1 MPTSNQPSG
10 ISAAPQRLLKESFSL
25 FSRFSE
31 FQIFFFEFSGNHA
44 SSIQMETNYLTDG
57 FAKIDRDLREL
68 MTCLNEVL
76 EELGDNETRKR
87 LPWIHGEE
95 TGSGGSRGLEQAYSI
110 AFQLLNIVEANA
122 SARTRRL
129 REIHEG
135 LASERGLWGN
145 QLSRLADKGWTPEE
159 IAAYLPGVRVEPV
172 FTAHPTEAKRGAV
185 LDQHRSIHLLLA
197 ENDRED
203 LTPSERLEIRRKIK
217 ICLERLWRSGEIF
230 LEQPDVA
237 DERRAVIFYLRDI
250 LPEAV
255 TRLDTRL
262 RWAWNELG
270 FPPELMGA
278 PKSRPRLSFGT
289 WVGGDRDGHP
299 FVTAKVTRETLQDLR
314 LNALVVLHR
323 QLDQLAEALPL
334 SSHFQKASP
343 ELLERVGILH
353 GELGGLGDQ
362 IITRFPGEPWRQLV
376 LLIQGRLPLQ
386 IGAADRAWIKETGVR
401 YRRPEEVESDLNIL
415 LNSLDDVGGQRLIRE
430 AVWPV
435 LRILDVFGFHLAE
448 LDIRQNSRTH
458 DLAMAQLLKAA
469 GIPDGENFPDWSEE
483 KRLSF
488 LRAELKSPRPFL
500 GAMNH
505 LGLGAEADAVLSC
518 YDTLR
523 EAIQE
528 NGREGIGALII
539 SMTRQL
545 SDLLVVPIL
554 ARESGLTEWRDGC
567 LASPLPIVPLF
578 ETLEDLER
586 SPSLLSE
593 FLAEPV
599 AKAALD
605 RRHGKIPI
613 QQVMIGYSDSN
624 KDCGILASQWGL
636 HEAQQA
642 MTKVAE
648 KAHVGLR
655 FFHGRGGTISRGAG
669 PTHLFLDALP
679 PGALQGDH
687 RMTEQGETI
696 AQKYANVSTATYH
709 LELLLAGVTGIS
721 LAGHRLEQNNGT
733 SSHIADFLAKASR
746 VAYRK
751 LIDAPGFISFYDQA
765 TPIDA
770 LESSRIGSRPKRRSG
785 QRNLADL
792 RAIPWVFSWNQ
803 CRYYLPGWFGVG
815 SALEALEK
823 EDPKLFKTLQTE
835 LRHYSFL
842 YYVLS
847 NVETNMASA
856 DLPIMRDY
864 AALVTDP
871 EIRERIFGIIS
882 LEFERTK
889 EQLRKVFGGSL
900 EERRPRMGKTL
911 LLRAHALALLHEQQ
925 ISTIRE
931 WRAAQK
937 ENPAKAE
944 ALLPRVLLSIN
955 AIASGLR
962 TTG

>member
-1 MPTSNQPSG
+1 
-10 ISAAPQRLLKESFSL
+10 
-25 FSRFSE
+25 
-31 FQIFFFEFSGNHA
+31 
-44 SSIQMETNYLTDG
+44 METNYLSDG

-76 EELGDNETRKR
+76 EELGEEETRSR
-87 LPWIHGEE
+87 LPWINGEE
-95 TGSGGSRGLEQAYSI
+95 TGTGGARGLEQAYSI

-122 SARTRRL
+122 AARTRRL

-145 QLSRLADKGWTPEE
+145 QLSRLTSKGWTPEE
-159 IAAYLPGVRVEPV
+159 IAAYLPDVRVEPV

-185 LDQHRSIHLLLA
+185 LDQHRAIHQFLA
-197 ENDRED
+197 ELDRED

-230 LEQPDVA
+230 LDQPDVA
-237 DERRAVIFYLRDI
+237 DERRAVMFYLRDI
-250 LPEAV
+250 LPDAV
-255 TRLDTRL
+255 TRLDMRL

-270 FPPELMGA
+270 FTPELLGA
-278 PKSRPRLSFGT
+278 PETRPRLSFGT

-299 FVTAKVTRETLQDLR
+299 FVTAKVTGETLQELR
-314 LNALVVLHR
+314 LNALLVIHR
-323 QLDQLAEALPL
+323 QLDTLAEALPL
-334 SSHFQKASP
+334 SSHFQKASA
-343 ELLERVGILH
+343 ELLDRVAVLRK
-353 GELGGLGDQ
+353 ELGPLGEQ
-362 IITRFPGEPWRQLV
+362 IIARFPGEPWRQLV
-376 LLIQGRLPLQ
+376 LLMQGRLPLQ
-386 IGAADRAWIKETGVR
+386 LGAADRAWIAESGVR
-401 YRRPEEVESDLNIL
+401 YQRPEEVASDLSIL
-415 LNSLDDVGGQRLIRE
+415 EQSLAEVGGQRLIRE
-430 AVWPV
+430 TVWPV
-435 LRILDVFGFHLAE
+435 LRILDVFGFHLAQ

-469 GIPDGENFPDWSEE
+469 GVPDGENFPDWSEE
-483 KRLSF
+483 RRLEL
-488 LRAELKSPRPFL
+488 LRRELLSPRPFL
-500 GAMNH
+500 GPNNH
-505 LGLGAEADAVLSC
+505 LGLGPEADAVLSC

-523 EAIQE
+523 EHIRE
-528 NGREGIGALII
+528 HGREGLGSLII

-545 SDLLVVPIL
+545 SDLLVIPVL
-554 ARESGLTEWRDGC
+554 AREAGLTEWHHGT
-567 LASPLPIVPLF
+567 LSSPLPIVPLF
-578 ETLEDLER
+578 ETLDDLER
-586 SPSLLSE
+586 SPKLLKE
-593 FLAEPV
+593 FLLEPV
-599 AKAALD
+599 AKASLD
-605 RRHGKIPI
+605 RRHGHLPV

-636 HEAQQA
+636 HEAQEA
-642 MTKVAE
+642 MTRVAGE
-648 KAHVGLR
+648 EGIALR

-696 AQKYANVSTATYH
+696 AQKYANVSTSTYH

-721 LAGHRLEQNNGT
+721 LAGKRSERDIKVCSG
-733 SSHIADFLAKASR
+733 IADFLAKASR
-746 VAYRK
+746 KAYRS
-751 LIDAPGFISFYDQA
+751 LIEAPGFITFYDQA

-785 QRNLADL
+785 QRSLADL

-823 EDPKLFKTLQTE
+823 EQPEKFKTLQKD
-835 LRHYSFL
+835 LRNYSFL

-847 NVETNMASA
+847 NVETNIASA
-856 DLPIMRDY
+856 ELSIMRDY
-864 AALVTDP
+864 AELVTDT
-871 EIRERIFGIIS
+871 EIRKRIFGMIS
-882 LEFERTK
+882 EEFERTG

-911 LLRAHALALLHEQQ
+911 LLRARALALLHEQQ
-925 ISTIRE
+925 IKTISD
-931 WRAAQK
+931 WRTAQK
-937 ENPAKAE
+937 EDPAKAE

>member
-1 MPTSNQPSG
+1 
-10 ISAAPQRLLKESFSL
+10 
-25 FSRFSE
+25 
-31 FQIFFFEFSGNHA
+31 
-44 SSIQMETNYLTDG
+44 MEPNYLTDG
-57 FAKIDRDLREL
+57 FSKIDHDLLEV
-68 MTCLNEVL
+68 MTCLHEVL
-76 EELGDNETRKR
+76 EELGEDETRKR
-87 LPWIHGEE
+87 LPWLNGEE
-95 TGSGGSRGLEQAYSI
+95 AGSGGSRGLEQAYSI

-122 SARTRRL
+122 AARTRRL

-145 QLSRLADKGWTPEE
+145 QLARLSAKGWTPGE

-185 LDQHRSIHLLLA
+185 LDQHRSIHQLLA
-197 ENDRED
+197 ELDRED
-203 LTPSERLEIRRKIK
+203 LTPSERHEIRRKIK

-230 LEQPDVA
+230 LDQPNVA
-237 DERRAVIFYLRDI
+237 DERRAVMFYLRDI

-270 FPPELMGA
+270 FPPEMIGA
-278 PKSRPRLSFGT
+278 PSTRPKLSFGT

-299 FVTAKVTRETLQDLR
+299 FVTAKVTRETLQELR
-314 LNALVVLHR
+314 LNALIVLHR
-323 QLDQLAEALPL
+323 QLESLAEALPL
-334 SSHFQKASP
+334 SSHFQQASP
-343 ELLERVGILH
+343 ALLDRVEVLR
-353 GELGGLGDQ
+353 GELGDLGEQ
-362 IITRFPGEPWRQLV
+362 IVLRHPGEPWRQLV

-386 IGAADRAWIKETGVR
+386 LGAGDRAWINEKGAR
-401 YRRPEEVESDLNIL
+401 YNRPEEVAYDLQILQESLE
-415 LNSLDDVGGQRLIRE
+415 DVGGQRLIRE

-435 LRILDVFGFHLAE
+435 IRVIDVFGFHLAE
-448 LDIRQNSRTH
+448 LDIRQNSSTH

-469 GIPDGENFPDWSEE
+469 GVPDGGNFPNWSE
-483 KRLSF
+483 KQRLSF
-488 LRAELKSPRPFL
+488 LREELKSPRPFL
-500 GAMNH
+500 GANHH

-523 EAIQE
+523 EQIQE
-528 NGREGIGALII
+528 NGREGIGALIV

-545 SDLLVVPIL
+545 SDLLVIPIL
-554 ARESGLTEWRDGC
+554 AREAGLTEWRDGE

-578 ETLEDLER
+578 ETLDDLER
-586 SPSLLSE
+586 SPSLLRDFLSE
-593 FLAEPV
+593 RV
-599 AKAALD
+599 AQASLD
-605 RRHGKIPI
+605 RRNGKLPI

-642 MTKVAE
+642 MTKVAAE
-648 KAHVGLR
+648 AGVGLR

-696 AQKYANVSTATYH
+696 AQKYANISTATYH

-721 LAGHRLEQNNGT
+721 LAGKRPDRKTET
-733 SSHIADFLAKASR
+733 CSRIADYLAKASR
-746 VAYRK
+746 SAYRN
-751 LIDAPGFISFYDQA
+751 LIDAPGFITFYDQA

-785 QRNLADL
+785 QRSLADL

-823 EDPKLFKTLQTE
+823 QDPENFKTLQTE
-835 LRHYSFL
+835 LRNYSFL

-856 DLPIMRDY
+856 DLSIMQDY
-864 AALVTDP
+864 AQLVTDSK
-871 EIRERIFGIIS
+871 IRENIFGIIS
-882 LEFERTK
+882 AEFERTK

-911 LLRAHALALLHEQQ
+911 QIRARALALLHEQQ
-925 ISTIRE
+925 IATIKE
-931 WRAAQK
+931 WRTAKQ

>member
-1 MPTSNQPSG
+1 
-10 ISAAPQRLLKESFSL
+10 
-25 FSRFSE
+25 
-31 FQIFFFEFSGNHA
+31 
-44 SSIQMETNYLTDG
+44 METNYLSDG

-76 EELGDNETRKR
+76 EELGEEETRSR
-87 LPWIHGEE
+87 LPWINGEE
-95 TGSGGSRGLEQAYSI
+95 TGTGGARGLEQAYSI

-122 SARTRRL
+122 AARTRRL

-145 QLSRLADKGWTPEE
+145 QLSRLTSKGWTPEE
-159 IAAYLPGVRVEPV
+159 IAAYLPDVRVEPV

-185 LDQHRSIHLLLA
+185 LDQHRAIHQFLA
-197 ENDRED
+197 ELDRED

-230 LEQPDVA
+230 LDQPDVA
-237 DERRAVIFYLRDI
+237 DERRAVMFYLRDI
-250 LPEAV
+250 LPDAV
-255 TRLDTRL
+255 TRLDMRL

-270 FPPELMGA
+270 FTPELLGA
-278 PKSRPRLSFGT
+278 PETRPRLSFGT

-299 FVTAKVTRETLQDLR
+299 FVTAKVTGETLQELR
-314 LNALVVLHR
+314 LNALLVIHR
-323 QLDQLAEALPL
+323 QLDILAEALPL
-334 SSHFQKASP
+334 SSHFQKASS
-343 ELLERVGILH
+343 ELLDRVAVLRK
-353 GELGGLGDQ
+353 ELGPLGEQ
-362 IITRFPGEPWRQLV
+362 IIARFPGEPWRQLV
-376 LLIQGRLPLQ
+376 LPMQGRLPLQ
-386 IGAADRAWIKETGVR
+386 LGAADRAWIAESGVR
-401 YRRPEEVESDLNIL
+401 YQRPEEVASDLSIL
-415 LNSLDDVGGQRLIRE
+415 EQSLAEVGGQRLIRE
-430 AVWPV
+430 TVWPV
-435 LRILDVFGFHLAE
+435 LRILDVFGFHLAQ

-469 GIPDGENFPDWSEE
+469 GVPDGENFPDWSEE
-483 KRLSF
+483 KRLEL
-488 LRAELKSPRPFL
+488 LRRELLSPRPFL
-500 GAMNH
+500 GPNNH
-505 LGLGAEADAVLSC
+505 LGLGPEADAVLSC

-523 EAIQE
+523 EHIRE
-528 NGREGIGALII
+528 HGREGLGSLII

-545 SDLLVVPIL
+545 SDLLVIPVL
-554 ARESGLTEWRDGC
+554 AREAGLTEWHHGT
-567 LASPLPIVPLF
+567 LSSPLPIVPLF
-578 ETLEDLER
+578 ETLDDLER
-586 SPSLLSE
+586 SPKLLKE
-593 FLAEPV
+593 FLSEPV
-599 AKAALD
+599 AKASLD
-605 RRHGKIPI
+605 RRHGHLPV

-636 HEAQQA
+636 HEAQEA
-642 MTKVAE
+642 MTRVAGE
-648 KAHVGLR
+648 EGIALR

-696 AQKYANVSTATYH
+696 AQKYANVSTSTYH

-721 LAGHRLEQNNGT
+721 LAGKRSERDIKVCSG
-733 SSHIADFLAKASR
+733 IADFLAKASR
-746 VAYRK
+746 KAYRN
-751 LIDAPGFISFYDQA
+751 LIEAPGFISFYDQA

-785 QRNLADL
+785 QRSLADL

-823 EDPKLFKTLQTE
+823 EQPEKFKTLQKD
-835 LRHYSFL
+835 LRNYSFL

-847 NVETNMASA
+847 NVETNIASSEIS
-856 DLPIMRDY
+856 IMRDY
-864 AALVTDP
+864 AELVTDI
-871 EIRERIFGIIS
+871 EIRERIFGMIS
-882 LEFERTK
+882 EEFERTR
-889 EQLRKVFGGSL
+889 EQLKKVFGGSL
-900 EERRPRMGKTL
+900 DERRPRMGKTL
-911 LLRAHALALLHEQQ
+911 LLRASALALLHEQQ
-925 ISTIRE
+925 IKTIRD
-931 WRAAQK
+931 WRTAQK

>member
-1 MPTSNQPSG
+1 
-10 ISAAPQRLLKESFSL
+10 
-25 FSRFSE
+25 
-31 FQIFFFEFSGNHA
+31 
-44 SSIQMETNYLTDG
+44 MEEKYITDG

-68 MTCLNEVL
+68 MTCLKEVL
-76 EELGDNETRKR
+76 EELGEHETLRR
-87 LPWIHGEE
+87 LPWVDGEE
-95 TGSGGSRGLEQAYSI
+95 TSSGGSRGLEQAYSI

-122 SARTRRL
+122 AARTRRIK
-129 REIHEG
+129 EIQDG
-135 LASERGLWGN
+135 LASTRGLWGN
-145 QLSRLADKGWTPEE
+145 QLQRLSKKGWTPEE

-185 LDQHRSIHLLLA
+185 LDQHRSIHQLLA

-203 LTPSERLEIRRKIK
+203 ITPSERLEIRRKIK

-230 LEQPDVA
+230 LDQPDVA
-237 DERRAVIFYLRDI
+237 DERRAVMFYLRDI
-250 LPEAV
+250 LPETV
-255 TRLDTRL
+255 TQLDTRL

-270 FPPELMGA
+270 FSPDLLGA
-278 PKSRPRLSFGT
+278 PKTRPRLNFGT

-299 FVTAKVTRETLQDLR
+299 FVTAKVTEETLKELR
-314 LNALVVLHR
+314 LNALIVLHR
-323 QLDQLAEALPL
+323 QLDALAEALPL

-343 ELLERVGILH
+343 ELLERVSTLRA
-353 GELGGLGDQ
+353 ELGSLGEQ
-362 IITRFPGEPWRQLV
+362 ITARYPGEPWRQLV
-376 LLIQGRLPLQ
+376 LLIQARLPLQ
-386 IGAADRAWIKETGVR
+386 IGAADRAWINENGNR
-401 YRRPEEVESDLNIL
+401 YQRPEEVVADLNIL
-415 LNSLDDVGGQRLIRE
+415 QESLAAVGGQRLIRE
-430 AVWPV
+430 TVWPV

-458 DLAMAQLLKAA
+458 DLAMGQLLKAA

-483 KRLSF
+483 KRLAF
-488 LRAELKSPRPFL
+488 LRQELKSPRPFL
-500 GAMNH
+500 GASHH
-505 LGLGAEADAVLSC
+505 LGLGAECDAVLSC

-523 EAIQE
+523 DQIQE
-528 NGREGIGALII
+528 HGRAGIGALIV

-545 SDLLVVPIL
+545 SDLLVVPIR
-554 ARESGLTEWRDGC
+554 AREAGLSEWHDGC

-578 ETLEDLER
+578 ETLDDLER
-586 SPSLLSE
+586 SPTLLKS
-593 FLAEPV
+593 FLSEPV
-599 AKAALD
+599 AKASLD
-605 RRHGKIPI
+605 RRQEGLPV

-636 HEAQQA
+636 HEAQEA
-642 MTKVAE
+642 MTRVAAE
-648 KAHVGLR
+648 EGVALR

-721 LAGHRLEQNNGT
+721 LAGRRPDRNIET
-733 SSHIADFLAKASR
+733 CSRIADFLAKSSR
-746 VAYRK
+746 IAYRK
-751 LIDAPGFISFYDQA
+751 LIDAPGFITFYDQA

-785 QRNLADL
+785 QRSLADL

-803 CRYYLPGWFGVG
+803 CRYYLPGWYGVG

-823 EDPKLFKTLQTE
+823 EQPEKFKTLQTD
-835 LRHYSFL
+835 LRNYSFL

-847 NVETNMASA
+847 NVETNIASS
-856 DLPIMRDY
+856 DLSIMKDY
-864 AALVTDP
+864 AGLVTDP
-871 EIRERIFGIIS
+871 EIRERILGMIS
-882 LEFERTK
+882 SEFERTR

-911 LLRAHALALLHEQQ
+911 LLRASALALLHEQQ
-925 ISTIRE
+925 IETIKE
-931 WRAAQK
+931 WREAR
-937 ENPAKAE
+937 ESNPAKAE
-944 ALLPRVLLSIN
+944 ELLPRVLLSIN

>member
-1 MPTSNQPSG
+1 
-10 ISAAPQRLLKESFSL
+10 
-25 FSRFSE
+25 
-31 FQIFFFEFSGNHA
+31 
-44 SSIQMETNYLTDG
+44 METNYLSDG

-76 EELGDNETRKR
+76 EELGEEETRSR
-87 LPWIHGEE
+87 LPWINGEE
-95 TGSGGSRGLEQAYSI
+95 TGTGGARGLEQAYSI

-122 SARTRRL
+122 AARTRRL

-145 QLSRLADKGWTPEE
+145 QLSRLTSKGWTPEE
-159 IAAYLPGVRVEPV
+159 IAAYLPDVRVEPV

-185 LDQHRSIHLLLA
+185 LDQHRAIHQFLA
-197 ENDRED
+197 ELDRED

-237 DERRAVIFYLRDI
+237 DERRAVMFYLRDI
-250 LPEAV
+250 LPDAV
-255 TRLDTRL
+255 TRLDMRL

-270 FPPELMGA
+270 FTPELLGA
-278 PKSRPRLSFGT
+278 PETRPCLSFGT

-299 FVTAKVTRETLQDLR
+299 FVTAKVTGETLQELR
-314 LNALVVLHR
+314 LNALLVIHR
-323 QLDQLAEALPL
+323 QLETLAEALPL

-343 ELLERVGILH
+343 ELLDRVTVLRK
-353 GELGGLGDQ
+353 ELGPLGEQ
-362 IITRFPGEPWRQLV
+362 IIARFPGEPWRQLV
-376 LLIQGRLPLQ
+376 LLMQGRLPLQ
-386 IGAADRAWIKETGVR
+386 LGAADRAWIAESGVR
-401 YRRPEEVESDLNIL
+401 YQRAEEVSADLSIL
-415 LNSLDDVGGQRLIRE
+415 EQSLAEVGGQRLIRE
-430 AVWPV
+430 TVWPV
-435 LRILDVFGFHLAE
+435 LRILDVFGFHLAQ

-469 GIPDGENFPDWSEE
+469 GVPDGENFPDWSEE
-483 KRLSF
+483 KRLEL
-488 LRAELKSPRPFL
+488 LRRELLSPRPFL
-500 GAMNH
+500 GPNNH
-505 LGLGAEADAVLSC
+505 LGLGPEADAVLSC

-523 EAIQE
+523 EHIRE
-528 NGREGIGALII
+528 HGREGLGSLII

-545 SDLLVVPIL
+545 SDLLVIPVL
-554 ARESGLTEWRDGC
+554 AREAGLTEWHHGT
-567 LASPLPIVPLF
+567 LSSPLPIVPLF
-578 ETLEDLER
+578 ETLDDLER
-586 SPSLLSE
+586 SPKLLKE
-593 FLAEPV
+593 FLSEPV
-599 AKAALD
+599 AKASLD
-605 RRHGKIPI
+605 RRHGHLPV

-636 HEAQQA
+636 HEAQEE
-642 MTKVAE
+642 MTRVAGE
-648 KAHVGLR
+648 EGVALR

-696 AQKYANVSTATYH
+696 AQKYANVSTSTYH

-721 LAGHRLEQNNGT
+721 LAGKRSERDIKICSG
-733 SSHIADFLAKASR
+733 IADFLAKASR
-746 VAYRK
+746 KAYRN
-751 LIDAPGFISFYDQA
+751 LIEAPGFITFYDQA

-785 QRNLADL
+785 QRSLADL

-823 EDPKLFKTLQTE
+823 EQPEKFKTLQKD
-835 LRHYSFL
+835 LRNYSFL

-847 NVETNMASA
+847 NVETNIASA
-856 DLPIMRDY
+856 ELSIMRDY
-864 AALVTDP
+864 AELVTDT
-871 EIRERIFGIIS
+871 EIRERIFGMIS
-882 LEFERTK
+882 EEFERTR
-889 EQLRKVFGGSL
+889 EQLKKVFGASL
-900 EERRPRMGKTL
+900 DERRPRMGKTL
-911 LLRAHALALLHEQQ
+911 LLRASALALLHEQQ
-925 ISTIRE
+925 IETIRD
-931 WRAAQK
+931 WRTAQK

>member
-1 MPTSNQPSG
+1 
-10 ISAAPQRLLKESFSL
+10 
-25 FSRFSE
+25 
-31 FQIFFFEFSGNHA
+31 
-44 SSIQMETNYLTDG
+44 METNYLSDG

-76 EELGDNETRKR
+76 EELGEEETRSR
-87 LPWIHGEE
+87 LPWINGEE
-95 TGSGGSRGLEQAYSI
+95 TGTGGARGLEQAYSI

-122 SARTRRL
+122 AARTRRL

-145 QLSRLADKGWTPEE
+145 QLSRLTSKGWTPEE
-159 IAAYLPGVRVEPV
+159 IAAYLPDVRVEPV

-185 LDQHRSIHLLLA
+185 LDQHRAIHQFLA
-197 ENDRED
+197 ELDRED

-230 LEQPDVA
+230 LDQPDVA
-237 DERRAVIFYLRDI
+237 DERRAVMFYLRDI
-250 LPEAV
+250 LPDAV
-255 TRLDTRL
+255 TRLDMRL

-270 FPPELMGA
+270 FTPELLGA
-278 PKSRPRLSFGT
+278 PETRPCLSFGT

-299 FVTAKVTRETLQDLR
+299 FVTAKVTGETLQELR
-314 LNALVVLHR
+314 LNALLVIHR
-323 QLDQLAEALPL
+323 QLETLAEALPL

-343 ELLERVGILH
+343 ELLDRVTVLRK
-353 GELGGLGDQ
+353 ELGPLGEQ
-362 IITRFPGEPWRQLV
+362 IIARFPGEPWRQLV
-376 LLIQGRLPLQ
+376 LLMQGRLPLQ
-386 IGAADRAWIKETGVR
+386 LGAADRAWIAESGVR
-401 YRRPEEVESDLNIL
+401 YQRAEEVSADLSIL
-415 LNSLDDVGGQRLIRE
+415 EQSLAEVGGQRLIRE
-430 AVWPV
+430 TVWPV
-435 LRILDVFGFHLAE
+435 LRILDVFGFHLAQ

-469 GIPDGENFPDWSEE
+469 GVPDGENFPDWSEE
-483 KRLSF
+483 KRLEL
-488 LRAELKSPRPFL
+488 LRRELLSPRPFL
-500 GAMNH
+500 GPNNH
-505 LGLGAEADAVLSC
+505 LGLGPEADAVLSC

-523 EAIQE
+523 EHIRE
-528 NGREGIGALII
+528 HGREGLGSLII

-545 SDLLVVPIL
+545 SDLLVIPVL
-554 ARESGLTEWRDGC
+554 AREAGLTEWHHGT
-567 LASPLPIVPLF
+567 LSSPLPIVPLF
-578 ETLEDLER
+578 ETLDDLER
-586 SPSLLSE
+586 SPKLLKE
-593 FLAEPV
+593 FLSEPV
-599 AKAALD
+599 AKASLD
-605 RRHGKIPI
+605 RRHGHLPV

-636 HEAQQA
+636 HEAQEE
-642 MTKVAE
+642 MTRVAGE
-648 KAHVGLR
+648 EGVALR

-696 AQKYANVSTATYH
+696 AQKYANVSTSTYH

-721 LAGHRLEQNNGT
+721 LAGKRSERDIKICSG
-733 SSHIADFLAKASR
+733 IADFLAKASR
-746 VAYRK
+746 KAYRN
-751 LIDAPGFISFYDQA
+751 LIEAPGFITFYDQA

-785 QRNLADL
+785 QRSLADL

-823 EDPKLFKTLQTE
+823 EQPEKFKTLQKD
-835 LRHYSFL
+835 LRNYSFL

-847 NVETNMASA
+847 NVETNIASA
-856 DLPIMRDY
+856 ELSIMRDY
-864 AALVTDP
+864 AELVTDT
-871 EIRERIFGIIS
+871 EIRKRIFGMIS
-882 LEFERTK
+882 EEFERTR
-889 EQLRKVFGGSL
+889 EQLKKVFGASL
-900 EERRPRMGKTL
+900 DERRPRMGKTL
-911 LLRAHALALLHEQQ
+911 LLRASALALLHEQQ
-925 ISTIRE
+925 IETIRD
-931 WRAAQK
+931 WRTAQK

>member
-1 MPTSNQPSG
+1 
-10 ISAAPQRLLKESFSL
+10 
-25 FSRFSE
+25 
-31 FQIFFFEFSGNHA
+31 
-44 SSIQMETNYLTDG
+44 METNYLSDG

-76 EELGDNETRKR
+76 EELGEEETRSR
-87 LPWIHGEE
+87 LPWINGEE
-95 TGSGGSRGLEQAYSI
+95 TGTGGARGLEQAYSI

-122 SARTRRL
+122 AARTRRL

-145 QLSRLADKGWTPEE
+145 QLSRLTSKGWTPEE
-159 IAAYLPGVRVEPV
+159 IAAYLPDVRVEPV

-185 LDQHRSIHLLLA
+185 LDQHRAIHQFLA
-197 ENDRED
+197 ELDRED

-230 LEQPDVA
+230 LDQPDVA
-237 DERRAVIFYLRDI
+237 DERRAVMFYLRDI
-250 LPEAV
+250 LPDAV
-255 TRLDTRL
+255 TRLDMRL

-270 FPPELMGA
+270 FTPELLGA
-278 PKSRPRLSFGT
+278 PETRPRLSFGT

-299 FVTAKVTRETLQDLR
+299 FVTAKVTGETLQELR
-314 LNALVVLHR
+314 LNALLVIHR
-323 QLDQLAEALPL
+323 QLDTLAEALPL
-334 SSHFQKASP
+334 SSHFQKASS
-343 ELLERVGILH
+343 ELLDRVAVLRK
-353 GELGGLGDQ
+353 ELGPLGEQ
-362 IITRFPGEPWRQLV
+362 IIARFPGEPWRQLV
-376 LLIQGRLPLQ
+376 LLMQGRLPLQ
-386 IGAADRAWIKETGVR
+386 LGAADRAWIAESGVR
-401 YRRPEEVESDLNIL
+401 YQRPEEVASDLSIL
-415 LNSLDDVGGQRLIRE
+415 EQSLAEVGGQRLIRE
-430 AVWPV
+430 TVWPV
-435 LRILDVFGFHLAE
+435 LRILDVFGFHLAQ

-469 GIPDGENFPDWSEE
+469 GVPDGENFPDWSEE
-483 KRLSF
+483 KRLEL
-488 LRAELKSPRPFL
+488 LRRELLSPRPFL
-500 GAMNH
+500 GPNNH
-505 LGLGAEADAVLSC
+505 LGLGPEADAVLSC
-518 YDTLR
+518 YDKLR
-523 EAIQE
+523 EHIRE
-528 NGREGIGALII
+528 HGREGLGSLII

-545 SDLLVVPIL
+545 SDLLVIPVL
-554 ARESGLTEWRDGC
+554 AREAGLTEWHHGT
-567 LASPLPIVPLF
+567 LSSPLPIVPLF
-578 ETLEDLER
+578 ETLDDLER
-586 SPSLLSE
+586 SPKLLKE
-593 FLAEPV
+593 FLSEPV
-599 AKAALD
+599 AKASLD
-605 RRHGKIPI
+605 RRHGHLPV

-636 HEAQQA
+636 HEAQEA
-642 MTKVAE
+642 MTRVAGE
-648 KAHVGLR
+648 EGIALR

-696 AQKYANVSTATYH
+696 AQKYANVSTSTYH

-721 LAGHRLEQNNGT
+721 LAGKRSERDIKVCSG
-733 SSHIADFLAKASR
+733 IADFLAKASR
-746 VAYRK
+746 KAYRN
-751 LIDAPGFISFYDQA
+751 LIEAPGFISFYDQA

-785 QRNLADL
+785 QRSLADL

-823 EDPKLFKTLQTE
+823 EQPEKFKTLQKD
-835 LRHYSFL
+835 LRNYSFL

-847 NVETNMASA
+847 NVETNIASSEIS
-856 DLPIMRDY
+856 IMRDY
-864 AALVTDP
+864 AELVTDI
-871 EIRERIFGIIS
+871 EIRERIFGMIS
-882 LEFERTK
+882 EEFERTR
-889 EQLRKVFGGSL
+889 EQLKKVFGGSL
-900 EERRPRMGKTL
+900 DERRPRMGKTL
-911 LLRAHALALLHEQQ
+911 LLRASALALLHEQQ
-925 ISTIRE
+925 IKTIRD
-931 WRAAQK
+931 WRTAQK

>member
-1 MPTSNQPSG
+1 
-10 ISAAPQRLLKESFSL
+10 
-25 FSRFSE
+25 
-31 FQIFFFEFSGNHA
+31 
-44 SSIQMETNYLTDG
+44 METNYLSDG

-76 EELGDNETRKR
+76 EELGEEETRSR
-87 LPWIHGEE
+87 LPWINGEE
-95 TGSGGSRGLEQAYSI
+95 TGTGGARGLEQAYSI

-122 SARTRRL
+122 AARTRRL

-145 QLSRLADKGWTPEE
+145 QLSRLTSKGWTPEE
-159 IAAYLPGVRVEPV
+159 IAAYLPDVRVEPV

-185 LDQHRSIHLLLA
+185 LDQHRAIHQFLA
-197 ENDRED
+197 ELDRED

-230 LEQPDVA
+230 LDQPDVA
-237 DERRAVIFYLRDI
+237 DERRAVMFYLRDI
-250 LPEAV
+250 LPDAV
-255 TRLDTRL
+255 TRLDMRL

-270 FPPELMGA
+270 FTPELLGA
-278 PKSRPRLSFGT
+278 PETRPRLSFGT

-299 FVTAKVTRETLQDLR
+299 FVTAKVTGETLQELR
-314 LNALVVLHR
+314 LNALLVIHR
-323 QLDQLAEALPL
+323 QLDTLAEALPL
-334 SSHFQKASP
+334 SSHFQKASS
-343 ELLERVGILH
+343 ELLDRVAVLRK
-353 GELGGLGDQ
+353 ELGPLGEQ
-362 IITRFPGEPWRQLV
+362 IIARFPGEPWRQLV
-376 LLIQGRLPLQ
+376 LLMQGRLPLQ
-386 IGAADRAWIKETGVR
+386 LGAADRAWIAESGVR
-401 YRRPEEVESDLNIL
+401 YQRPEEVASDLSIL
-415 LNSLDDVGGQRLIRE
+415 EQSLAEVGGQRLIRE
-430 AVWPV
+430 TVWPV
-435 LRILDVFGFHLAE
+435 LRILDVFGFHLAQ

-469 GIPDGENFPDWSEE
+469 GVPDGENFPDWSEE
-483 KRLSF
+483 KRLEL
-488 LRAELKSPRPFL
+488 LRRELLSPRPFL
-500 GAMNH
+500 GPNNH
-505 LGLGAEADAVLSC
+505 LGLGPEADAVLSC

-523 EAIQE
+523 EHIRE
-528 NGREGIGALII
+528 HGREGLGSLII

-545 SDLLVVPIL
+545 SDLLVIPVL
-554 ARESGLTEWRDGC
+554 AREAGLTEWHHGT
-567 LASPLPIVPLF
+567 LSSPLPIVPLF
-578 ETLEDLER
+578 ETLDDLER
-586 SPSLLSE
+586 SPKLLKE
-593 FLAEPV
+593 FLSEPV
-599 AKAALD
+599 AKASLD
-605 RRHGKIPI
+605 RRHGHLPV

-636 HEAQQA
+636 HEAQEA
-642 MTKVAE
+642 MTRVAGE
-648 KAHVGLR
+648 EGIALR

-696 AQKYANVSTATYH
+696 AQKYANVSTSTYH

-721 LAGHRLEQNNGT
+721 LAGKRSERDIKVCSG
-733 SSHIADFLAKASR
+733 IADFLAKASR
-746 VAYRK
+746 KAYRN
-751 LIDAPGFISFYDQA
+751 LIEAPGFISFYDQA

-785 QRNLADL
+785 QRSLADL

-823 EDPKLFKTLQTE
+823 EQPEKFKTLQKD
-835 LRHYSFL
+835 LRNYSFL

-847 NVETNMASA
+847 NVETNIASA
-856 DLPIMRDY
+856 EISIMRDY
-864 AALVTDP
+864 AELVTDI
-871 EIRERIFGIIS
+871 EIRERIFGMIS
-882 LEFERTK
+882 EEFERTR
-889 EQLRKVFGGSL
+889 EQLKKVFGGSL
-900 EERRPRMGKTL
+900 DERRPRMGKTL
-911 LLRAHALALLHEQQ
+911 LLRASALALLHEQQ
-925 ISTIRE
+925 IKTIRD
-931 WRAAQK
+931 WRTAQK

>member
-1 MPTSNQPSG
+1 
-10 ISAAPQRLLKESFSL
+10 
-25 FSRFSE
+25 
-31 FQIFFFEFSGNHA
+31 
-44 SSIQMETNYLTDG
+44 MEPNYLTDG
-57 FAKIDRDLREL
+57 FSKIDHDLLEL
-68 MTCLNEVL
+68 MTCLHEVL
-76 EELGDNETRKR
+76 EELGEDETRKR
-87 LPWIHGEE
+87 LPWLNGEE
-95 TGSGGSRGLEQAYSI
+95 AGSGGSRGLEQAYSI

-122 SARTRRL
+122 AARTRRL

-145 QLSRLADKGWTPEE
+145 QLARLSAKGWTPGE

-185 LDQHRSIHLLLA
+185 LDQHRSIHQLLA
-197 ENDRED
+197 ELDRED
-203 LTPSERLEIRRKIK
+203 LTPSERHEIRRKIK

-230 LEQPDVA
+230 LDQPNVA
-237 DERRAVIFYLRDI
+237 DERRAVMFYLRDI

-270 FPPELMGA
+270 FPPEMIGA
-278 PKSRPRLSFGT
+278 PATRPRLSFGT

-299 FVTAKVTRETLQDLR
+299 FVTARVTRETLQELR
-314 LNALVVLHR
+314 LNALIVLHR
-323 QLDQLAEALPL
+323 QLESLAEALPL
-334 SSHFQKASP
+334 SSHFQQASP
-343 ELLERVGILH
+343 ALLDRVEVLR
-353 GELGGLGDQ
+353 GELGDLGEQ
-362 IITRFPGEPWRQLV
+362 IVLRHPGEPWRQLV

-386 IGAADRAWIKETGVR
+386 LGAGDRAWINEKGAR
-401 YRRPEEVESDLNIL
+401 YNRPQEVAYDLQILQESLK
-415 LNSLDDVGGQRLIRE
+415 DVGGQRLIRE

-435 LRILDVFGFHLAE
+435 LRVLDVFGFHLAE
-448 LDIRQNSRTH
+448 LDIRQNSSTH

-469 GIPDGENFPDWSEE
+469 GVPDGGNFPNWSE
-483 KRLSF
+483 KQRLSF
-488 LRAELKSPRPFL
+488 LREELKSPRPFL
-500 GAMNH
+500 GANHH

-523 EAIQE
+523 EQIQE
-528 NGREGIGALII
+528 NGREGIGALIV

-545 SDLLVVPIL
+545 SDLLVIPIL
-554 ARESGLTEWRDGC
+554 AREAGLTEWRDGE

-578 ETLEDLER
+578 ETLDDLER
-586 SPSLLSE
+586 SPSLLRDFLSE
-593 FLAEPV
+593 RV
-599 AKAALD
+599 AQASLD
-605 RRHGKIPI
+605 RRHGKLPI

-642 MTKVAE
+642 MTKVATE
-648 KAHVGLR
+648 AGVGLR

-696 AQKYANVSTATYH
+696 AQKYANISTATYH

-721 LAGHRLEQNNGT
+721 LAGKRPDRKTET
-733 SSHIADFLAKASR
+733 CSRIADYLAKASR
-746 VAYRK
+746 TAYRN
-751 LIDAPGFISFYDQA
+751 LIDAPGFITFYDQA

-785 QRNLADL
+785 QRSLADL

-823 EDPKLFKTLQTE
+823 QDPEKFKTLQTE
-835 LRHYSFL
+835 LRNYSFL

-856 DLPIMRDY
+856 DLSIMQDY
-864 AALVTDP
+864 AQLVTDSK
-871 EIRERIFGIIS
+871 IRENIFGIIS
-882 LEFERTK
+882 AEFERTK

-911 LLRAHALALLHEQQ
+911 QIRARALALLHEQQ
-925 ISTIRE
+925 IATIKE
-931 WRAAQK
+931 WRTAKQ

>member
-1 MPTSNQPSG
+1 
-10 ISAAPQRLLKESFSL
+10 
-25 FSRFSE
+25 
-31 FQIFFFEFSGNHA
+31 
-44 SSIQMETNYLTDG
+44 METNYLSDG

-76 EELGDNETRKR
+76 EELGEEETRSR
-87 LPWIHGEE
+87 LPWINGEE
-95 TGSGGSRGLEQAYSI
+95 TGTGGARGLEQAYSI

-122 SARTRRL
+122 AARTRRL

-145 QLSRLADKGWTPEE
+145 QLSRLTSKGWTPEE
-159 IAAYLPGVRVEPV
+159 IAAYLPDVRVEPV

-185 LDQHRSIHLLLA
+185 LDQHRAIHQFLA
-197 ENDRED
+197 ELDRED

-230 LEQPDVA
+230 LDQPDVA
-237 DERRAVIFYLRDI
+237 DERRAVMFYLRDI
-250 LPEAV
+250 LPDAV
-255 TRLDTRL
+255 TRLDMRL

-270 FPPELMGA
+270 FTPELLGA
-278 PKSRPRLSFGT
+278 PETRPRLSFGT

-299 FVTAKVTRETLQDLR
+299 FVTAKVTGETLQELR
-314 LNALVVLHR
+314 LNALLVIHR
-323 QLDQLAEALPL
+323 QLDTLAEALPL
-334 SSHFQKASP
+334 SSHFQKASS
-343 ELLERVGILH
+343 ELLDRVAVLRK
-353 GELGGLGDQ
+353 ELGPLGEQ
-362 IITRFPGEPWRQLV
+362 IIARFPGEPWRQLV
-376 LLIQGRLPLQ
+376 LLMQGRLPLQ
-386 IGAADRAWIKETGVR
+386 LGAADRAWIAESGVR
-401 YRRPEEVESDLNIL
+401 YQRPEEVASDLSIL
-415 LNSLDDVGGQRLIRE
+415 EQSLAEVGGQRLIRE
-430 AVWPV
+430 TVWPV
-435 LRILDVFGFHLAE
+435 LRILDVFGFHLAQ

-469 GIPDGENFPDWSEE
+469 GVPDGENFPDWSEE
-483 KRLSF
+483 KRLEL
-488 LRAELKSPRPFL
+488 LRRELLSPRPFL
-500 GAMNH
+500 GPNNH
-505 LGLGAEADAVLSC
+505 LGLGPEADAVLSC

-523 EAIQE
+523 EHIRE
-528 NGREGIGALII
+528 HGREGLGSLII

-545 SDLLVVPIL
+545 SDLLVIPVL
-554 ARESGLTEWRDGC
+554 AREAGLTEWHHGT
-567 LASPLPIVPLF
+567 LSSPLPIVPLF
-578 ETLEDLER
+578 ETLDDLER
-586 SPSLLSE
+586 SPKLLKE
-593 FLAEPV
+593 FLLEPV
-599 AKAALD
+599 AKASLD
-605 RRHGKIPI
+605 RRHGHLPV

-636 HEAQQA
+636 HEAQEA
-642 MTKVAE
+642 MTRVAGE
-648 KAHVGLR
+648 EGIALR

-696 AQKYANVSTATYH
+696 AQKYANVSTSTYH

-721 LAGHRLEQNNGT
+721 LAGKRSERDIKVCSG
-733 SSHIADFLAKASR
+733 IADFLAKASR
-746 VAYRK
+746 KAYRN
-751 LIDAPGFISFYDQA
+751 LIEAPGFISFYDQA

-785 QRNLADL
+785 QRSLADL

-823 EDPKLFKTLQTE
+823 EQPEKFKTLQKD
-835 LRHYSFL
+835 LRNYSFL

-847 NVETNMASA
+847 NVETNIASA
-856 DLPIMRDY
+856 EISIMRDY
-864 AALVTDP
+864 AELVTDI
-871 EIRERIFGIIS
+871 EIRERIFGMIS
-882 LEFERTK
+882 EEFERTR
-889 EQLRKVFGGSL
+889 EQLKKVFGGSL
-900 EERRPRMGKTL
+900 DERRPRMGKTL
-911 LLRAHALALLHEQQ
+911 LLRASALALLHEQQ
-925 ISTIRE
+925 IKTIRD
-931 WRAAQK
+931 WRTAQK

>member
-1 MPTSNQPSG
+1 
-10 ISAAPQRLLKESFSL
+10 
-25 FSRFSE
+25 
-31 FQIFFFEFSGNHA
+31 
-44 SSIQMETNYLTDG
+44 MEPNYLTDG
-57 FAKIDRDLREL
+57 FAKIDHDLREL
-68 MTCLNEVL
+68 MTCLHEVL
-76 EELGDNETRKR
+76 EELGEEETRKR
-87 LPWIHGEE
+87 LPWLNEE
-95 TGSGGSRGLEQAYSI
+95 ESGSGGSRGLEQAYSI

-122 SARTRRL
+122 AARTRRR
-129 REIHEG
+129 REINEG

-145 QLSRLADKGWTPEE
+145 QLARLSSNGWTPEE
-159 IAAYLPGVRVEPV
+159 IAAYLPSVRVEPV

-185 LDQHRSIHLLLA
+185 LDQHRSIHQFLA
-197 ENDRED
+197 ELDRED
-203 LTPSERLEIRRKIK
+203 LTPSERHEIRRKIK

-230 LEQPDVA
+230 LDQPDVA
-237 DERRAVIFYLRDI
+237 DERRAVMFYLRDI
-250 LPEAV
+250 LPQAV

-278 PKSRPRLSFGT
+278 PGSRPRLSFGT

-299 FVTAKVTRETLQDLR
+299 FVTAKVTRETLQELR
-314 LNALVVLHR
+314 LNALIVLHR
-323 QLDQLAEALPL
+323 QLESLADALPL

-343 ELLERVGILH
+343 ALLERVAVLH
-353 GELGGLGDQ
+353 EELGSLGEQ
-362 IITRFPGEPWRQLV
+362 ITSRHQGEPWRQLV

-386 IGAADRAWIKETGVR
+386 IGAGDRAWISQSGIR
-401 YRRPEEVESDLNIL
+401 YQRPEEVVADLQIL
-415 LNSLDDVGGQRLIRE
+415 QESLDIVSGQRLIRE

-458 DLAMAQLLKAA
+458 DLAMGQLLKAA
-469 GIPDGENFPDWSEE
+469 GIPDGENFPDWNEE
-483 KRLSF
+483 QRLTF
-488 LRAELKSPRPFL
+488 LRQELKSPRPFL
-500 GAMNH
+500 GANHH
-505 LGLGAEADAVLSC
+505 LGLGAEADSVLSC
-518 YDTLR
+518 YDALR
-523 EAIQE
+523 EQIQE
-528 NGREGIGALII
+528 HGREGIGALIV

-545 SDLLVVPIL
+545 SDLLVIPIL
-554 ARESGLTEWRDGC
+554 GREAGLTTWKDGV

-578 ETLEDLER
+578 ETLDDLER
-586 SPSLLSE
+586 SPTLLRE

-599 AKAALD
+599 AQASLD
-605 RRHGKIPI
+605 RRHNQDATGKSSQLPV

-642 MTKVAE
+642 MTKVASE
-648 KAHVGLR
+648 VGVGLR

-721 LAGHRLEQNNGT
+721 LAGHRPGRNTGT
-733 SSHIADFLAKASR
+733 CSRIADYLAKASR
-746 VAYRK
+746 VAYK
-751 LIDAPGFISFYDQA
+751 GLIDAPGFITFYDQA

-785 QRNLADL
+785 QRSLADL

-815 SALEALEK
+815 SALEALERDQP
-823 EDPKLFKTLQTE
+823 ELFKTLQSE
-835 LRHYSFL
+835 LRNYSFL

-856 DLPIMRDY
+856 DLPIMKDY
-864 AALVTDP
+864 AGLVTDP

-882 LEFERTK
+882 SEFERTR

-911 LLRAHALALLHEQQ
+911 LLRARALALLHEQQ
-925 ISTIRE
+925 IATIKD
-931 WRAAQK
+931 WRTAQK

>member
-1 MPTSNQPSG
+1 
-10 ISAAPQRLLKESFSL
+10 
-25 FSRFSE
+25 
-31 FQIFFFEFSGNHA
+31 
-44 SSIQMETNYLTDG
+44 METNYLSDG

-68 MTCLNEVL
+68 MTCLYEVL
-76 EELGDNETRKR
+76 EELGEEETRSR
-87 LPWIHGEE
+87 LPWINGEE
-95 TGSGGSRGLEQAYSI
+95 TGTGGARGLEQAYSI

-122 SARTRRL
+122 AARTRRL

-145 QLSRLADKGWTPEE
+145 QLSRLTSKGWTPEE
-159 IAAYLPGVRVEPV
+159 IAAYLPDVRVEPV

-185 LDQHRSIHLLLA
+185 LDQHRAIHQFLA
-197 ENDRED
+197 ELDRED

-237 DERRAVIFYLRDI
+237 DERRAVMFYLRDI
-250 LPEAV
+250 LPDAV
-255 TRLDTRL
+255 TRLDMRL

-270 FPPELMGA
+270 FTPELLGA
-278 PKSRPRLSFGT
+278 PETRPCLSFGT

-299 FVTAKVTRETLQDLR
+299 FVTAKVTGETLQELR
-314 LNALVVLHR
+314 LNALLVIHR
-323 QLDQLAEALPL
+323 QLETLAEALPL

-343 ELLERVGILH
+343 ELLDRVTVLRK
-353 GELGGLGDQ
+353 ELGPLGEQ
-362 IITRFPGEPWRQLV
+362 IIARFPGEPWRQLV
-376 LLIQGRLPLQ
+376 LLMQGRLPLQ
-386 IGAADRAWIKETGVR
+386 LGAADRAWIAESGVR
-401 YRRPEEVESDLNIL
+401 YQRAEEVSADLSIL
-415 LNSLDDVGGQRLIRE
+415 EQSLAEVGGQRLIRE
-430 AVWPV
+430 TVWPV
-435 LRILDVFGFHLAE
+435 LRILDVFGFHLAQ

-469 GIPDGENFPDWSEE
+469 GVPDGENFPDWSEE
-483 KRLSF
+483 KRLEL
-488 LRAELKSPRPFL
+488 LRRELLSPRPFL
-500 GAMNH
+500 GPNNH
-505 LGLGAEADAVLSC
+505 LGLGPEADAVLSC

-523 EAIQE
+523 EHIRE
-528 NGREGIGALII
+528 HGREGLGSLII

-545 SDLLVVPIL
+545 SDLLVIPVL
-554 ARESGLTEWRDGC
+554 AREAGLTEWHHGT
-567 LASPLPIVPLF
+567 LSSPLPIVPLF
-578 ETLEDLER
+578 ETLDDLER
-586 SPSLLSE
+586 SPKLLKE
-593 FLAEPV
+593 FLSEPV
-599 AKAALD
+599 AKASLD
-605 RRHGKIPI
+605 RRHGHLPV

-636 HEAQQA
+636 HEAQEE
-642 MTKVAE
+642 MTRVAGE
-648 KAHVGLR
+648 EGVALR

-696 AQKYANVSTATYH
+696 AQKYANVSTSTYH

-721 LAGHRLEQNNGT
+721 LAGKRSERDIKICSG
-733 SSHIADFLAKASR
+733 IADFLAKASR
-746 VAYRK
+746 KAYRN
-751 LIDAPGFISFYDQA
+751 LIEAPGFITFYDQA

-785 QRNLADL
+785 QRSLADL

-823 EDPKLFKTLQTE
+823 EQPEKFKTLQKD
-835 LRHYSFL
+835 LRNYSFL

-847 NVETNMASA
+847 NVETNIASA
-856 DLPIMRDY
+856 ELSIMRDY
-864 AALVTDP
+864 AELVTDT
-871 EIRERIFGIIS
+871 EIRERIFGMIS
-882 LEFERTK
+882 EEFERTR
-889 EQLRKVFGGSL
+889 EQLKKVFGASL
-900 EERRPRMGKTL
+900 DERRPRMGKTL
-911 LLRAHALALLHEQQ
+911 LLRASALALLHEQQ
-925 ISTIRE
+925 IETIRD
-931 WRAAQK
+931 WRTAQK

>member
-1 MPTSNQPSG
+1 
-10 ISAAPQRLLKESFSL
+10 
-25 FSRFSE
+25 
-31 FQIFFFEFSGNHA
+31 
-44 SSIQMETNYLTDG
+44 METNYLSDG

-76 EELGDNETRKR
+76 EELGEEETRSR
-87 LPWIHGEE
+87 LPWINGEE
-95 TGSGGSRGLEQAYSI
+95 TGTGGARGLEQAYSI

-122 SARTRRL
+122 AARTRRL

-135 LASERGLWGN
+135 LSSERGLWGN
-145 QLSRLADKGWTPEE
+145 QLSRLTSKGWTPEE
-159 IAAYLPGVRVEPV
+159 IAAYLPDVRVEPV

-185 LDQHRSIHLLLA
+185 LDQHRAIHQFLA
-197 ENDRED
+197 ELDRED

-230 LEQPDVA
+230 LDQPDVA
-237 DERRAVIFYLRDI
+237 DERRAVMFYLRDI
-250 LPEAV
+250 LPDAV
-255 TRLDTRL
+255 TRLDMRL

-270 FPPELMGA
+270 FTPELLGA
-278 PKSRPRLSFGT
+278 PETRPCLSFGT

-299 FVTAKVTRETLQDLR
+299 FVTAKVTGETLQELR
-314 LNALVVLHR
+314 LNALLVIHR
-323 QLDQLAEALPL
+323 QLETLAEALPL

-343 ELLERVGILH
+343 ELLDRVTVLRK
-353 GELGGLGDQ
+353 ELGPLGEQ
-362 IITRFPGEPWRQLV
+362 IIARFPGEPWRQLV
-376 LLIQGRLPLQ
+376 LLMQGRLPLQ
-386 IGAADRAWIKETGVR
+386 LGAADRAWIAESGVR
-401 YRRPEEVESDLNIL
+401 YQRAEEVSADLSIL
-415 LNSLDDVGGQRLIRE
+415 EQSLAEVGGQRLIRE
-430 AVWPV
+430 TVWPV
-435 LRILDVFGFHLAE
+435 LRILDVFGFHLAQ

-469 GIPDGENFPDWSEE
+469 GVPDGENFPDWSEE
-483 KRLSF
+483 KRLEL
-488 LRAELKSPRPFL
+488 LRRELLSPRPFL
-500 GAMNH
+500 GPNNH
-505 LGLGAEADAVLSC
+505 LGLGPEADAVLSC

-523 EAIQE
+523 EHIRE
-528 NGREGIGALII
+528 HGREGLGSLII

-545 SDLLVVPIL
+545 SDLLVIPVL
-554 ARESGLTEWRDGC
+554 AREAGLTEWHHGT
-567 LASPLPIVPLF
+567 LSSPLPIVPLF
-578 ETLEDLER
+578 ETLDDLER
-586 SPSLLSE
+586 SPKLLKE
-593 FLAEPV
+593 FLSEPV
-599 AKAALD
+599 AKASLD
-605 RRHGKIPI
+605 RRHGHLPV

-636 HEAQQA
+636 HEAQEE
-642 MTKVAE
+642 MTRVAGE
-648 KAHVGLR
+648 EGVALR

-696 AQKYANVSTATYH
+696 AQKYANVSTSTYH

-721 LAGHRLEQNNGT
+721 LAGKRSERDIKICSG
-733 SSHIADFLAKASR
+733 IADFLAKASR
-746 VAYRK
+746 KAYRN
-751 LIDAPGFISFYDQA
+751 LIEAPGFITFYDQA

-785 QRNLADL
+785 QRSLADL

-823 EDPKLFKTLQTE
+823 EQPEKFKTLQKD
-835 LRHYSFL
+835 LRNYSFL

-847 NVETNMASA
+847 NVETNIASA
-856 DLPIMRDY
+856 ELSIMRDY
-864 AALVTDP
+864 AELVTDT
-871 EIRERIFGIIS
+871 EIRERIFGMIS
-882 LEFERTK
+882 EEFERTR
-889 EQLRKVFGGSL
+889 EQLKKVFGASL
-900 EERRPRMGKTL
+900 DERRPRMGKTL
-911 LLRAHALALLHEQQ
+911 LLRASALALLHEQQ
-925 ISTIRE
+925 IETIRD
-931 WRAAQK
+931 WRTAQK

>member
-1 MPTSNQPSG
+1 
-10 ISAAPQRLLKESFSL
+10 
-25 FSRFSE
+25 
-31 FQIFFFEFSGNHA
+31 
-44 SSIQMETNYLTDG
+44 METNYLSDG

-76 EELGDNETRKR
+76 EELGEEETRSR
-87 LPWIHGEE
+87 LPWINGEE
-95 TGSGGSRGLEQAYSI
+95 TGTGGARGLEQAYSI

-122 SARTRRL
+122 AARTRRL

-145 QLSRLADKGWTPEE
+145 QLSRLTSKGWTPEE
-159 IAAYLPGVRVEPV
+159 IAAYLPDVRVEPV

-185 LDQHRSIHLLLA
+185 LDQHRAIHQFLA
-197 ENDRED
+197 ELDRED

-230 LEQPDVA
+230 LDQPDVA
-237 DERRAVIFYLRDI
+237 DERRAVMFYLRDI
-250 LPEAV
+250 LPDAV
-255 TRLDTRL
+255 TRLDMRL

-270 FPPELMGA
+270 FTPELLGA
-278 PKSRPRLSFGT
+278 PETRPRLSFGT

-299 FVTAKVTRETLQDLR
+299 FVTAKVTGETLQELR
-314 LNALVVLHR
+314 LNALLVIHR
-323 QLDQLAEALPL
+323 QLDTLAEALPL
-334 SSHFQKASP
+334 SSHFQKASS
-343 ELLERVGILH
+343 ELLDRVAVLRK
-353 GELGGLGDQ
+353 ELGPLGEQ
-362 IITRFPGEPWRQLV
+362 IIARFPGEPWRQLV
-376 LLIQGRLPLQ
+376 LLMQGRLPLQ
-386 IGAADRAWIKETGVR
+386 LGAADRAWIAESGVR
-401 YRRPEEVESDLNIL
+401 YQRPEEVASDLSIL
-415 LNSLDDVGGQRLIRE
+415 EQSLAEVGGQRLIRE
-430 AVWPV
+430 TVWPV
-435 LRILDVFGFHLAE
+435 LRILDVFGFHLAQ

-469 GIPDGENFPDWSEE
+469 GVPDGENFPDWSEE
-483 KRLSF
+483 KRLEL
-488 LRAELKSPRPFL
+488 LRRELLSPRPFL
-500 GAMNH
+500 GPNNH
-505 LGLGAEADAVLSC
+505 LGLGPEADAVLSC
-518 YDTLR
+518 YDKLR
-523 EAIQE
+523 EHIRE
-528 NGREGIGALII
+528 HGREGLGSLII

-545 SDLLVVPIL
+545 SDLLVIPVL
-554 ARESGLTEWRDGC
+554 AREAGLTEWHHGT
-567 LASPLPIVPLF
+567 LSSPLPIVPLF
-578 ETLEDLER
+578 ETLDDLER
-586 SPSLLSE
+586 SPKLLKE
-593 FLAEPV
+593 FLSEPV
-599 AKAALD
+599 AKASLD
-605 RRHGKIPI
+605 RRHGHLPV

-636 HEAQQA
+636 HEAQEA
-642 MTKVAE
+642 MTRVAGE
-648 KAHVGLR
+648 EGIALR

-696 AQKYANVSTATYH
+696 AQKYANVSTSTYH

-721 LAGHRLEQNNGT
+721 LAGKRSERDIKVCSG
-733 SSHIADFLAKASR
+733 IADFLAKASR
-746 VAYRK
+746 KAYRN
-751 LIDAPGFISFYDQA
+751 LIEAPGFISFYDQA

-785 QRNLADL
+785 QRSLADL

-823 EDPKLFKTLQTE
+823 EQPEKFKTLQKD
-835 LRHYSFL
+835 LRNYSFL

-847 NVETNMASA
+847 NVETNIASA
-856 DLPIMRDY
+856 EISIMRDY
-864 AALVTDP
+864 AELVTDI
-871 EIRERIFGIIS
+871 EIRERIFGMIS
-882 LEFERTK
+882 EEFERTR
-889 EQLRKVFGGSL
+889 EQLKKVFGGSL
-900 EERRPRMGKTL
+900 DERRPRMGKTL
-911 LLRAHALALLHEQQ
+911 LLRASALALLHEQQ
-925 ISTIRE
+925 IKTIRD
-931 WRAAQK
+931 WRTAQK

>member
-1 MPTSNQPSG
+1 
-10 ISAAPQRLLKESFSL
+10 
-25 FSRFSE
+25 
-31 FQIFFFEFSGNHA
+31 
-44 SSIQMETNYLTDG
+44 MEEKYINDG
-57 FAKIDRDLREL
+57 FAKIDRDLKDL
-68 MTCLNEVL
+68 MNCLKEVL
-76 EELGDNETRKR
+76 EELGETETLKR
-87 LPWIHGEE
+87 LPWVDGEE
-95 TGSGGSRGLEQAYSI
+95 TSSTGSRELEQAYSI

-122 SARTRRL
+122 AARTRRIK
-129 REIHEG
+129 EINEG
-135 LASERGLWGN
+135 LASTRGLWGH
-145 QLSRLADKGWTPEE
+145 QLERLAKEGWTPEE

-197 ENDRED
+197 ENDRQD

-230 LEQPDVA
+230 LDQPDVA
-237 DERRAVIFYLRDI
+237 DERRAVMFYLRDI
-250 LPEAV
+250 LPETV
-255 TRLDTRL
+255 THLDTRL
-262 RWAWNELG
+262 RWAWNALG
-270 FPPELMGA
+270 FAPELLGG
-278 PKSRPRLSFGT
+278 PETRPHLSFGT

-299 FVTAKVTRETLQDLR
+299 FVTAKVTRETLQELR
-314 LNALVVLHR
+314 LNALIVLHR
-323 QLDQLAEALPL
+323 ELEALAEALPL

-343 ELLERVGILH
+343 SLLDRVSTLRT
-353 GELGGLGDQ
+353 ELGSLGEQ
-362 IITRFPGEPWRQLV
+362 ITARYPGEPWRQLV
-376 LLIQGRLPLQ
+376 LLIQARLPLQ
-386 IGAADRAWIKETGVR
+386 IGAADRAWINETGHR
-401 YRRPEEVESDLNIL
+401 YQRPEEVIADLKILQESLEA
-415 LNSLDDVGGQRLIRE
+415 VGGQRLIRE
-430 AVWPV
+430 TVWPV
-435 LRILDVFGFHLAE
+435 LRILNVFGFHLAQ

-488 LRAELKSPRPFL
+488 LREELKSPRPFL
-500 GAMNH
+500 GATHH
-505 LGLGAEADAVLSC
+505 LGLGVEADAVLSC

-523 EAIQE
+523 DQIQE
-528 NGREGIGALII
+528 HGAKGVGALIV

-554 ARESGLTEWRDGC
+554 AREAGLTQWKNGS

-586 SPSLLSE
+586 SPKLLQE

-599 AKAALD
+599 AKASLI
-605 RRHGKIPI
+605 RNEGHLPV

-624 KDCGILASQWGL
+624 KDCGIMASQWGL
-636 HEAQQA
+636 HVAQKA
-642 MTKVAE
+642 MTKVAADE
-648 KAHVGLR
+648 GIALR

-679 PGALQGDH
+679 TGALQGDH

-709 LELLLAGVTGIS
+709 LELLLAGVTSIS
-721 LAGHRLEQNNGT
+721 LEGQRSERKTDNCT
-733 SSHIADFLAKASR
+733 RIADYLAGESR
-746 VAYRK
+746 KAYRN
-751 LIDAPGFISFYDQA
+751 LIEAPGFITFYDQA

-785 QRNLADL
+785 QRSLADL

-815 SALEALEK
+815 SALESLEK
-823 EDPKLFKTLQTE
+823 NQPELFKTLQVE
-835 LRHYSFL
+835 LRQYFFL

-847 NVETNMASA
+847 NVETNIASA
-856 DLPIMRDY
+856 DLPIMKEY
-864 AALVTDP
+864 AGLVTDP

-882 LEFERTK
+882 AEFERTRD
-889 EQLRKVFGGSL
+889 QLHKVFGGSL

-911 LLRAHALALLHEQQ
+911 LLRASALGLLHEQQ
-925 ISTIRE
+925 IKTIRE
-931 WRAAQK
+931 WRNAQK
-937 ENPAKAE
+937 ENPSKAE
-944 ALLPRVLLSIN
+944 ELLPRVLLSIN

>member
-1 MPTSNQPSG
+1 
-10 ISAAPQRLLKESFSL
+10 
-25 FSRFSE
+25 
-31 FQIFFFEFSGNHA
+31 
-44 SSIQMETNYLTDG
+44 METNYLSDG

-76 EELGDNETRKR
+76 EELGEEETRSR
-87 LPWIHGEE
+87 LPWINGEE
-95 TGSGGSRGLEQAYSI
+95 TGTGGARGLEQAYSI

-122 SARTRRL
+122 AARTRRL

-135 LASERGLWGN
+135 LSSERGLWGN
-145 QLSRLADKGWTPEE
+145 QLSRLTSKGWTPEE
-159 IAAYLPGVRVEPV
+159 IAAYLPDVRVEPV

-185 LDQHRSIHLLLA
+185 LDQHRAIHQFLA
-197 ENDRED
+197 ELDRED

-230 LEQPDVA
+230 LDQPDVA
-237 DERRAVIFYLRDI
+237 DERRAVMFYLRDI
-250 LPEAV
+250 LPDAV
-255 TRLDTRL
+255 TRLDMRL

-270 FPPELMGA
+270 FTPELLGA
-278 PKSRPRLSFGT
+278 PETRPCLSFGT

-299 FVTAKVTRETLQDLR
+299 FVTAKVTGETLQELR
-314 LNALVVLHR
+314 LNALLVIHR
-323 QLDQLAEALPL
+323 QLETLAEALPL

-343 ELLERVGILH
+343 ELLDRVTVLRK
-353 GELGGLGDQ
+353 ELGPLGEQ
-362 IITRFPGEPWRQLV
+362 IIARFPGEPWRQLV
-376 LLIQGRLPLQ
+376 LLMQGRLPLQ
-386 IGAADRAWIKETGVR
+386 LGAADRAWIAESGVR
-401 YRRPEEVESDLNIL
+401 YQRAEEVSADLSIL
-415 LNSLDDVGGQRLIRE
+415 EQSLAEVGGQRLIRE
-430 AVWPV
+430 TVWPV
-435 LRILDVFGFHLAE
+435 LRILDVFGFHLAQ

-469 GIPDGENFPDWSEE
+469 GVPDGENFPDWSEE
-483 KRLSF
+483 KRLEL
-488 LRAELKSPRPFL
+488 LRRELLSPRPFL
-500 GAMNH
+500 GPNNH
-505 LGLGAEADAVLSC
+505 LGLGPEADAVLSC

-523 EAIQE
+523 EHIRE
-528 NGREGIGALII
+528 HGREGLGSLII

-545 SDLLVVPIL
+545 SDLLVIPVL
-554 ARESGLTEWRDGC
+554 AREAGLTEWHHGT
-567 LASPLPIVPLF
+567 LSSPLPIVPLF
-578 ETLEDLER
+578 ETLDDLER
-586 SPSLLSE
+586 SPKLLKE
-593 FLAEPV
+593 FLSEPV
-599 AKAALD
+599 AKASLD
-605 RRHGKIPI
+605 RRHGHLPV

-636 HEAQQA
+636 HEAQEE
-642 MTKVAE
+642 MTRVAGE
-648 KAHVGLR
+648 EGVALR

-696 AQKYANVSTATYH
+696 AQKYANVSTSTYH

-721 LAGHRLEQNNGT
+721 LAGKRSERDIKICSG
-733 SSHIADFLAKASR
+733 IADFLAKASR
-746 VAYRK
+746 KAYRN
-751 LIDAPGFISFYDQA
+751 LIEAPGFITFYDQA

-785 QRNLADL
+785 QRSLADL

-823 EDPKLFKTLQTE
+823 EQPEKFKTLQKD
-835 LRHYSFL
+835 LRNYSFL

-847 NVETNMASA
+847 NVETNIASA
-856 DLPIMRDY
+856 ELSIMRDY
-864 AALVTDP
+864 AELVTDT
-871 EIRERIFGIIS
+871 EIRKRIFGMIS
-882 LEFERTK
+882 EEFERTR
-889 EQLRKVFGGSL
+889 EQLKKVFGASL
-900 EERRPRMGKTL
+900 DERRPRMGKTL
-911 LLRAHALALLHEQQ
+911 LLRASALALLHEQQ
-925 ISTIRE
+925 IETIRD
-931 WRAAQK
+931 WRTAQK